1 MTTSPDASPDAPYQS
16 AQQSP
21 NFPGP
26 NAPAQSP
33 QQILTLEMMAAQNII
48 AMAWPSDTNQGPLP
62 QTCDDACDASPPVDG
77 AFAPAS
83 DFVNLNGGP
92 NSDPTADPLFSPTA
106 DPLFSY
112 SAETQPSYPGNSADR
127 DVAHRLRRIGA
138 PRQSASLGVSASRI
152 ALLRAGTQLAAALPG
167 TYFVSLRSPS
177 VGRSDQNS
185 ADRPSEAK
193 KQGKNKANDGGQS
206 SRQAVISINRS
217 GMILNSATSAVWEIT
232 AAIVAIYTVKGTATY
247 GEQVVLSR
255 VANAIVANIQKRIFD
270 QMLRMKVGYY
280 SRSHSSEFIARQA
293 HSVRRPRRRR
303 QGRRAANGPRIFSP
317 ARPR

>member
-1 MTTSPDASPDAPYQS
+1 MVFPGGDVIEGAAPALRPSRGDFTSLSVGGRLISSLGSALGGPPDSQDGAGITPPELNADYSSSTLDGGYFPATVTGFGSVDPLNMNDQKLFDDSDHVDAFSVSSLGSWSLGASNLDRPNNDPTTGRGSAHCSSDGSTAGVIRCETEENLDSFMTTSPDASPDAPYQS

-112 SAETQPSYPGNSADR
+112 SAETQPSIPEIPPTAM
-127 DVAHRLRRIGA
+127 LLIGFA
-138 PRQSASLGVSASRI
+138 GL
-152 ALLRAGTQLAAALPG
+152 ALLG
-167 TYFVSLRSPS
+167 S
-177 VGRSDQNS
+177 
-185 ADRPSEAK
+185 
-193 KQGKNKANDGGQS
+193 
-206 SRQAVISINRS
+206 
-217 GMILNSATSAVWEIT
+217 
-232 AAIVAIYTVKGTATY
+232 
-247 GEQVVLSR
+247 
-255 VANAIVANIQKRIFD
+255 
-270 QMLRMKVGYY
+270 
-280 SRSHSSEFIARQA
+280 
-293 HSVRRPRRRR
+293 RRRW
-303 QGRRAANGPRIFSP
+303 GS
-317 ARPR
+317 ARLG